1 MTRPYHTIVI
11 TLLLVTPVFFLSGC
25 ADSTRYTTTLAPT
38 APITAL
44 EEDDSSTVADQDL
57 QNTEQ
62 EMCLDQELSA
72 LSQTGMWNGPYLPMS
87 YDPTLDAAFDFPVVV
102 NKQVEMYLHFF
113 QNGFRDQFAA
123 WLRRAAI
130 YQPMMEASL
139 AEAGLPRDLIYL
151 AMIESGYNP
160 FACSRSMA
168 VGLWQFMEGTGLQYN
183 LTIDRYIDERRD
195 PEKATQAAVTFL
207 ADLYKEF
214 GDWHLAV
221 AAYNA
226 GPGKVRNGLNKYKV
240 NTFWDLAEQDYLAL
254 ETKRYVPKLIAALII
269 AKQPEKFGFTGLQ
282 LLSPPK
288 FDLLKVPPGMGLEA
302 IALLTNSPKESI
314 KQLNP
319 ELRQDKTPQNSAEYE
334 VKVPVNTAALAM
346 KNMPRLHAAVSTNY
360 KTHKIGK
367 RDTLASISEKYDVSK
382 TVLLKANN
390 LRSGTLAAGQ
400 NLRIP
405 YNVISYQLLPEH
417 IAKSRAAKGD
427 NLVMHQVKAGET
439 LSKIST
445 LYGVSP
451 ELLMGWNNLK
461 NVKALKAGMQL
472 ALYIDA
478 KEALTT
484 KQPADRPAAALVSKS
499 LPGEK
504 APMLVLRAEK
514 RKTHITEVRSG
525 EALASYNVQN
535 GDTLY
540 TISQKINVSTSELK
554 KWNNLKSDTIFPGD
568 VLKLKKA

>member
-11 TLLLVTPVFFLSGC
+11 TLLFLSSLVTLSGC
-25 ADSTRYTTTLAPT
+25 ADSTRYGATGHAIPQ
-38 APITAL
+38 AMAL
-44 EEDDSSTVADQDL
+44 DDDDAEEDSGQDL

-87 YDPTLDAAFDFPVVV
+87 FDPAMESSFDFPVVV

-113 QNGFRDQFAA
+113 QNGFREQFAQ
-123 WLRRAAI
+123 WLRRSAA
-130 YQPMMEASL
+130 YAPMMEAALS
-139 AEAGLPRDLIYL
+139 EAGLPRDLVYL

-168 VGLWQFMEGTGLQYN
+168 VGLWQFMEGTGQQYN
-183 LTIDRYIDERRD
+183 LTIDRYVDERRD
-195 PEKATQAAVTFL
+195 PEKSTQAAVAFL
-207 ADLYKEF
+207 SDLYKEF

-226 GPGKVRNGLNKYKV
+226 GPGKVRNGLSKYKV

-269 AKQPEKFGFTGLQ
+269 AKQPEKFGFSELQ
-282 LLSPPK
+282 PFSPPK
-288 FDLLKVPPGMGLEA
+288 FDLLSVPPGMGLEA
-302 IALLTNSPKESI
+302 IALLTNSPKETI

-319 ELRQDKTPQNSAEYE
+319 ELRQEKTPLNATGYE
-334 VKVPVNTAALAM
+334 VKVPVDTAALAM
-346 KNMPRLHAAVSTNY
+346 KNMPRLHATVATTY

-367 RDTLASISEKYDVSK
+367 RDTLASISDRYDISQ

-390 LRSGTLAAGQ
+390 LRSGKLNKGQ

-405 YNVISYQLLPEH
+405 YSIVSYRLLPEH
-417 IAKSRAAKGD
+417 IAKSKAASRD
-427 NLVMHQVKAGET
+427 NLVMHQVKSGET
-439 LSKIST
+439 LSKISK
-445 LYGVSP
+445 LYGVTP
-451 ELLMGWNNLK
+451 ELLMAWNDLK
-461 NVKALKAGMQL
+461 NVKALKAGMDL

-478 KEALTT
+478 KEAFKAKSPSDLGSLTAKATINNPAT
-484 KQPADRPAAALVSKS
+484 K
-499 LPGEK
+499 
-504 APMLVLRAEK
+504 LVLKAEK
-514 RKTHITEVRSG
+514 RKTHITEVRG
-525 EALASYNVQN
+525 GGDFASYSVQN

-540 TISQKINVSTSELK
+540 TISQRANVSTDEIK
-554 KWNNLKSDTIFPGD
+554 KWNNLKSNTIFPGD

>member
-11 TLLLVTPVFFLSGC
+11 TFFLLTPFLVLSGC
-25 ADSTRYTTTLAPT
+25 ADSTRYTTALPPT
-38 APITAL
+38 APVIAL
-44 EEDDSSTVADQDL
+44 EDDDSSAASDQDL

-87 YDPTLDAAFDFPVVV
+87 FDPTQDAPFDFPVVI

-113 QNGFRDQFAA
+113 QNGFREQFAT
-123 WLRRAAI
+123 WLRRSAI
-130 YQPMMEASL
+130 YLPMMESSL
-139 AEAGLPRDLIYL
+139 AEAGLPRDLVYL

-183 LTIDRYIDERRD
+183 LAINRYVDERRD
-195 PEKATQAAVTFL
+195 PEKSTQAAVSFL

-226 GPGKVRNGLNKYKV
+226 GPGKVRNGLSKYKV
-240 NTFWDLAEQDYLAL
+240 STFWDLAEQDYLAL

-282 LLSPPK
+282 PLSPPK

-334 VKVPVNTAALAM
+334 VKVPVNTAALAK
-346 KNMPRLHAAVSTNY
+346 KNMSRLHASVTTNY

-367 RDTLASISEKYDVSK
+367 RDTLASISEKYEVSK

-390 LRSGTLAAGQ
+390 LRSGALAAGQ

-405 YNVISYQLLPEH
+405 FNVVSYQLLPEH
-417 IAKSRAAKGD
+417 IAKIKTAKGE
-427 NLVMHQVKAGET
+427 NLVMHQVKGGET
-439 LSKIST
+439 LSKISK

-451 ELLMGWNNLK
+451 ELLMTWNNLK

-472 ALYIDA
+472 ALYLDA
-478 KEALTT
+478 KDALAT
-484 KQPADRPAAALVSKS
+484 KEPVADRPVVAVKTVS
-499 LPGEK
+499 GEK
-504 APMLVLRAEK
+504 APILVLKAEK
-514 RKTHITEVRSG
+514 RKTHITEVRSS
-525 EALASYNVQN
+525 EALASYSVQN

-540 TISQKINVSTSELK
+540 TISQKINVSTTELK